1 MYLQAGTAQNEE
13 TVSINPNINTNSDIK
28 SFTPNDIL
36 LLTHK
41 NSFNNSGIDT
51 TITNKNNG
59 INASFDDKLNIVN
72 YLSNYSN
79 NIKN

>member
-13 TVSINPNINTNSDIK
+13 MVSINPNINTNSDIK

-41 NSFNNSGIDT
+41 NNLFHRI
-51 TITNKNNG
+51 
-59 INASFDDKLNIVN
+59 INL
-72 YLSNYSN
+72 
-79 NIKN
+79 

>member
-1 MYLQAGTAQNEE
+1 M
-13 TVSINPNINTNSDIK
+13 
-28 SFTPNDIL
+28 

-59 INASFDDKLNIVN
+59 INASLDDKLNISEN
-72 YLSNYSN
+72 INNLNIYSQYLKSTSNELIEKKDSN
-79 NIKN
+79 KTNNDKVYQYQKL

>member
-28 SFTPNDIL
+28 SFSPNDIL

-41 NSFNNSGIDT
+41 NNLFHRI
-51 TITNKNNG
+51 
-59 INASFDDKLNIVN
+59 INL
-72 YLSNYSN
+72 
-79 NIKN
+79 